1 LKSFF
6 SREGRAALAALPP
19 GRTLFAFD
27 FDGTLAPIVSNP
39 EDAFTLKNLRPVLR
53 RLAKRAPVTVIS
65 GRAVSDVEHRLLF
78 PFRYVVGNHGLEGLP
93 EFRAKAAK
101 AKAVC
106 RKWVAQLERDLRELP
121 PGHGIFV
128 EDKKHSLSLHYR
140 HAKNPIKTMAWL
152 SDEIDNLWPEARVI
166 GGKLIFNIVPKGSP
180 HKGTALKAL
189 MKRFRCSHAVFVG
202 DDVTD
207 EDAFGEKGRIL
218 AIRVGRKKDSLAPF
232 YIRGQ
237 NEMPELLNAFLGRLS

>member
-6 SREGRAALAALPP
+6 SREGRAALEALPP
-19 GRTLFAFD
+19 GKTLFAFD
-27 FDGTLAPIVSNP
+27 FDGTLAPIVADP
-39 EDAFTLKNLRPVLR
+39 EDAFTLKNLRPLMR
-53 RLAKRAPVTVIS
+53 KLDRLAPVAVIS
-65 GRAVSDVEHRLLF
+65 GRAVADLDRRLLF
-78 PFRYVVGNHGLEGLP
+78 PYRYIVGNHGLEGLP

-106 RKWVAQLERDLRELP
+106 RKWHAQLERDLRELP
-121 PGHGIFV
+121 PGHGIYV

-140 HAKNPIKTMAWL
+140 HSKNPIKTMSWL

-166 GGKLIFNIVPKGSP
+166 GGKLIFNIVPKNSP
-180 HKGTALKAL
+180 HKGSALKAL

-207 EDAFGEKGRIL
+207 EDAFAEKGRIL
-218 AIRVGRKKDSLAPF
+218 AIRVGRKKDSLARF
-232 YIRGQ
+232 YIHGQ
-237 NEMPELLNAFLGRLS
+237 NEMPELLKAFLGRLS